1 MQHEDHDDEA
11 MPDLEDFVQPDTPR
25 PMPQVD
31 VSRMANG
38 GGAMRV
44 TRPDGQTQV
53 VELSIQDMASLRLP
67 SAAAAAAED
76 AKGKRKTTDQRT
88 FHDMS
93 LSDARRAQCPMI
105 KRKDGKYVRMAS
117 ERVSE
122 AIRAR
127 TTAPGMSG
135 EMKLEIAKRARLQLL
150 QKVGIR
156 DEPNGELRFPDPKNP
171 EDHKKLGQQRGI
183 ITWVKADKI
192 TPDGCFAFRNNEHR
206 GLPKGLTRIPIA
218 GLDFDLRM
226 KTWKGDLLNIITPLP
241 LINIPIATPQFIA
254 WLVDKHW
261 PVVAD
266 SFDII
271 SCYICALRVLVGGM
285 DVGAK
290 VINQSVDRLFISED
304 REKSAAKLRSGGQP
318 LWTLEQEEK
327 RVEIRERLRKL
338 RFPDWFDLG
347 FGRNPTVKRNKK
359 LSDDDLEKIM
369 VQRAI
374 QHQMTIRDFILT
386 QLNAGLTQLERGV
399 QAIKAKNNG
408 VIPVQTMKQFF
419 DRIYVVCE
427 VATYRLVSAYELTI
441 LWIIQRHVPAKLLGK
456 FSNANRKVPP
466 SVLPVPFVQYVLN
479 CRRKLFQAR
488 TFLGGHIPPERP
500 TRGEP
505 GFNQAIIRQLDPTFP
520 TIQEMHAFYSFLQF
534 KMNGQQDV
542 INRLTQLNHAT
553 NGSPSATK
561 T

>member
-1 MQHEDHDDEA
+1 MRHEDHDDEA

-25 PMPQVD
+25 PMPRVD
-31 VSRMANG
+31 VSTMANG
-38 GGAMRV
+38 GGTMRV
-44 TRPDGQTQV
+44 SRPDGRTQV
-53 VELSIQDMASLRLP
+53 VELSVQDMASLRLP
-67 SAAAAAAED
+67 IVAAEED
-76 AKGKRKTTDQRT
+76 GDGKGKRKTTDQRK
-88 FHDMS
+88 FRDMS
-93 LSDARRAQCPMI
+93 LSDARRAQCPVI
-105 KRKDGKYVRMAS
+105 KRANGQYVRMAS

-127 TTAPGMSG
+127 TTAPGMSPQ
-135 EMKLEIAKRARLQLL
+135 MKLELAQRARTHFLNR
-150 QKVGIR
+150 VGIR
-156 DEPNGELRFPDPKNP
+156 DEPNGELRFPDPSNP
-171 EDHKKLGQQRGI
+171 EDHRKLGQQQGI

-241 LINIPIATPQFIA
+241 LINIPIATPQFIG

-266 SFDII
+266 SFDVI
-271 SCYICALRVLVGGM
+271 SCYVCALRILIGGM

-290 VINQSVDRLFISED
+290 IINRNIDRLFMGED

-318 LWTLEQEEK
+318 LWTLEPQDK
-327 RVEIRERLRKL
+327 AVQIRENLRKL

-374 QHQMTIRDFILT
+374 DHQMTIRDFILT
-386 QLNAGLTQLERGV
+386 QLNTGLAQLDAGV

-408 VIPVQTMKQFF
+408 VVPVQTMKHFF
-419 DRIYVVCE
+419 DRIYTVCE
-427 VATYRLVSAYELTI
+427 VATYRLLSAYELTI
-441 LWIIQRHVPAKLLGK
+441 QWVIQRHMPTKLIGK
-456 FSNANRKVPP
+456 FSNVNRKVPP
-466 SVLPVPFVQYVLN
+466 SMLPASFVQYVLG

-488 TFLGGHIPPERP
+488 TYLGGPIPPERP
-500 TRGEP
+500 TREEP
-505 GFNQAIIRQLDPTFP
+505 GFQQAIIRPLDSTFP
-520 TIQEMHAFYSFLQF
+520 TIQEMHAFYVFLQF
-534 KMNGQQDV
+534 KTNGQQDL
-542 INRLTQLNHAT
+542 INRLTLLNHAT
-553 NGSPSATK
+553 KGTPPTANT
-561 T
+561 